1 MSQSRVERKVNMKLR
16 ARVRSVGGESRN
28 YLGTVENSEPIAVK
42 RLPNP
47 EWLEISQEPDG
58 FFLLYID
65 ANGDCF
71 ADTWHQTLES
81 AQREALL
88 GFKISPEDWKAIA

>member
-1 MSQSRVERKVNMKLR
+1 MTIRLR
-16 ARVRSVGGESRN
+16 AKVKVVFGPSTN
-28 YLGTVENSEPIAVK
+28 YVGTVVDGQPIPIE

-47 EWLEISQEPDG
+47 KWLEISEEDG
-58 FFLLYID
+58 DFYLYYLND
-65 ANGDCF
+65 NLECF

-88 GFKISPEDWKAIA
+88 GFDIKPEEWSEVK